1 VFIQLFSF
9 EQKNRNIFTC
19 PVHSP
24 VFLPKPVAQ
33 RACQNISCC
42 LSFKNTRQ
50 NTAQKELKMTLAQL
64 KLTAAKKPTHISPAL
79 LRRHK
84 LLRRI
89 DEQIAFITAQQNGTT
104 YAASRLR
111 SYTDAE
117 SGLRKTVEVPK
128 VVKTWTFVADNGK
141 LCVQI
146 KYGARVIELARGK
159 AAVEVSSAKEL
170 VSTFELIKQAVING
184 ELDAHL
190 DAASVALRKG
200 FTND

>member
-1 VFIQLFSF
+1 LNRKTEIFLPVLFIALFS
-9 EQKNRNIFTC
+9 
-19 PVHSP
+19 
-24 VFLPKPVAQ
+24 
-33 RACQNISCC
+33 CQNPLPNVLVRTYRVVCR
-42 LSFKNTRQ
+42 FKRHPLK
-50 NTAQKELKMTLAQL
+50 TAQKDLKMTLAQL

-117 SGLRKTVEVPK
+117 TGLRKTVEVPK

-146 KYGARVIELARGK
+146 KYGARVLELARGK